1 MYYDKPYVNTA
12 SLLRFSWV
20 FLGGVGGEEISS
32 LILINV
38 TMQKFIPRIS

>member
-20 FLGGVGGEEISS
+20 FFLEGGEEISS

-38 TMQKFIPRIS
+38 TKQKFIPRIS